1 MCAIMKLEIRL
12 RRFWCDI
19 VSTMISIF
27 LQLGLTIPYQVKLR
41 IYCSTMKKKLIGA
54 LCAGAV
60 LLNCAAVVAY
70 AASSSVDLSYNG
82 VTAHATLD
90 CDFGNGLLGHYDNA
104 DAVNVFTSSDTKGYW
119 VAVRL
124 EAWGSDE
131 MIGYKYDRSTSRA
144 ECTYSW
150 SDVSYFESRNSID
163 KVDEY
168 GNTVKELVVRNLHDN
183 EGLG

>member
-1 MCAIMKLEIRL
+1 
-12 RRFWCDI
+12 
-19 VSTMISIF
+19 
-27 LQLGLTIPYQVKLR
+27 
-41 IYCSTMKKKLIGA
+41 MKKKLIGA

-104 DAVNVFTSSDTKGYW
+104 DAVNW

-144 ECTYSW
+144 ECTYSY

-163 KVDEY
+163 EVDEY
-168 GNTVKELVVRNLHDN
+168 GNTVEELVVRNLHDN